1 MRPPRVWTSCRPK
14 GVEVDF
20 REVTS
25 QADTAISSYGDGG
38 FRIGEQR
45 SIGSLII
52 TPGGYYPWEISDST
66 AIRFDSL
73 KQITDQR
80 DEIDI
85 LLIGTGE
92 RMVFLPKDL
101 KQALREAGLGVD
113 IMATGAAA
121 RTYNILLAE
130 GRKVAA
136 ALIAVP

>member
-1 MRPPRVWTSCRPK
+1 M
-14 GVEVDF
+14 EF
-20 REVTS
+20 QHVTT

-38 FRIGEQR
+38 FRIGEKR
-45 SIGSLII
+45 SAGAIII
-52 TPGGYYPWEISDST
+52 TPRGYYPWKVSSRDLIT
-66 AIRFDSL
+66 FDSL
-73 KQITDQR
+73 KRIIDQKN
-80 DEIDI
+80 EIDI

-92 RMVFLPKDL
+92 KMAFLNKDL
-101 KQALREAGLGVD
+101 RASLESEGISVD